1 MSIHRRSARP
11 KLEGTRGRKR
21 EYMERGTVGQAGP
34 ERFRACDALYAQC
47 VGQANSKPR
56 KAKKKPQHLNK
67 VGAAEDMRTEGAR
80 ERGAIMDV
88 MGLGNMS
95 SGGRSTLF
103 VVGVLILVAAIVA
116 LVVLTALP

>member
-1 MSIHRRSARP
+1 
-11 KLEGTRGRKR
+11 
-21 EYMERGTVGQAGP
+21 MERGPVGQAGR
-34 ERFRACDALYAQC
+34 ERFRACDSLYAPS
-47 VGQANSKPR
+47 VGRANSKPR
-56 KAKKKPQHLNK
+56 KGKKKPQHLNK
-67 VGAAEDMRTEGAR
+67 VGGANDMRTEGAR